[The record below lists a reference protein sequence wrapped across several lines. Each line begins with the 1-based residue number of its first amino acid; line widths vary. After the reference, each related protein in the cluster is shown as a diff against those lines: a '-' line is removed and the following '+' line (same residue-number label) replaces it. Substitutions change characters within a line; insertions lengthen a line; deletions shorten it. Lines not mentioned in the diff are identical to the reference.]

1 MEVTLKD
8 QEAINSF
15 GRLNNRKHEIEDSI
29 KVKKKVLEDLED
41 AGNELMLADE
51 EVVKY
56 RVGGVFVQMD
66 TSSAEERIEAGT
78 EAHEG
83 EVSAAEEELAKIQAE
98 MGEMKKVLYGRFGD
112 AINLEE

>member
-1 MEVTLKD
+1 MCSGRRAED
-8 QEAINSF
+8 AIYVELPRAPGAGPPPQRVS
-15 GRLNNRKHEIEDSI
+15 LAAP
-29 KVKKKVLEDLED
+29 EDLED

-56 RVGGVFVQMD
+56 RVGGVFVHMD

-78 EAHEG
+78 EALEG
-83 EVSAAEEELAKIQAE
+83 EVGAEEEELAKIQAE
-98 MGEMKKVLYGRFGD
+98 MGDMKKVLYGRFGD

>member
-8 QEAINSF
+8 QQAINTF
-15 GRLNNRKHEIEDSI
+15 GRLNNRKHELEDSI
-29 KVKKKVLEDLED
+29 KGKKKALEDLED

-56 RVGGVFVQMD
+56 RGGGVFVHMD

-78 EAHEG
+78 EALEG
-83 EVSAAEEELAKIQAE
+83 EVGAEEEELAKIQAE
-98 MGEMKKVLYGRFGD
+98 MGDMNKVLYGRFGD